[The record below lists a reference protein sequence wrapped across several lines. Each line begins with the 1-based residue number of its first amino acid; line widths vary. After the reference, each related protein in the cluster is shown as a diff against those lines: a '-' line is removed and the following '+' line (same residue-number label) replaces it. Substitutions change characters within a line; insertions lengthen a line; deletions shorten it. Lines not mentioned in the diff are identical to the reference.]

1 MRAHRPDPRPIRTV
15 LCGAAVLCAAV
26 AVPARAQFAGHA
38 RVPVAA
44 RAIWDDTTYVDA
56 VIRLDFENGPSAVI
70 PALTYDTTLLLP
82 LRQFAQMAELNVAAL
97 ALHDSALIVLEPG
110 HVPLRFR
117 PATHEL
123 QRGGEAIPYD
133 TLNVVWWDG
142 DLFVATRLLDQLL
155 GVNTSVDWPSLS
167 VMVGHTTMLPVIQRE
182 RRERRRMLIA
192 SRRPPPEAL
201 DLALRQR
208 AVDGAVGTWSLTAA
222 QNGPTS
228 QMSLDLGLGAGL
240 LGGSAE
246 LRPIVYASQGVSSSE
261 LRWSWTR
268 VWPGMGVSQ
277 LRVGDIQSY
286 GLHSR
291 LIDGAALTNA
301 PYIRSSEFDV
311 EQFVTNVPRG
321 WEAELYEGGRLLA
334 YADADAIGAF
344 RVPLQLGYG
353 QNPFDV
359 VLYGPGGETVRQAR
373 TVRVPFS
380 RLPSHHFE
388 YALAGGSCRYD
399 PCDGLVSADA
409 RYGVSSNMTVQG
421 GMDVLGRR
429 TGTTLWQPYGVVSG
443 APLPSLGLTGEAVG
457 NDHLRASANYEPS
470 LDLRLT
476 GAYTHFTPS
485 GNLSGGPLSESGR
498 SEATLYWRPGWM
510 RGASFLQGAAVYS
523 TGPLMQRSLTRLS
536 GTTRYGLFRYSLGVL
551 NDVTHQAGAAGAH
564 HLSFDAGA
572 DAVLHGPWRWL
583 RAASVQGQ
591 LAVEPSRGLTA
602 ARTSFGRSIGRG
614 LRMDAG
620 LGWLRGT
627 GMTIELAVNTAMP
640 GPRFGARSRAAANG
654 YNQALLYTSGSI
666 AVDPR
671 TQLTRL
677 SDASDLGRAGI
688 SGILFRDDNDN
699 GVRDPGEPGLSGIPV
714 RVGGWPA
721 QTDAQGRF
729 AAWGMYPSEPLQIEV
744 DTLSLGNPQ
753 WMLPAPVLRV
763 RPSPNAFGEVE
774 VPVVVGGEVG
784 GFVVLGE
791 EPLPNVPVVLREL
804 NTGIEITIVTYSDG
818 GFYKGAVP
826 PGEYEVTVTDAMLDR
841 LHADAPPLSIFIPP
855 GNGEKRYLDLNLRL
869 QPRP

>member
-1 MRAHRPDPRPIRTV
+1 MVRLPSRPAALRTLLGV
-15 LCGAAVLCAAV
+15 AALGAFLAG
-26 AVPARAQFAGHA
+26 PAWGQFAGHA
-38 RVPVAA
+38 RLPVTA

-56 VIRLDFENGPSAVI
+56 VIRLDFESGPSAVI

-82 LRQFAQMAELNVAAL
+82 LRQFAEMAELRVAAL

-117 PATHEL
+117 PSTHEL
-123 QRGGEAIPYD
+123 QRGSEMIPYD
-133 TLNVVWWDG
+133 TLNIVWWDG
-142 DLFVATRLLDQLL
+142 DLFVSTRLLDQLL
-155 GVNTSVDWPSLS
+155 GINTLVDWPSLS
-167 VMVGHTTMLPVIQRE
+167 VVVGHTMGLPVVQRE
-182 RRERRRMLIA
+182 RRERRRVLIA

-208 AVDGAVGTWSLTAA
+208 VVDGAVASWSLTAA
-222 QNGPTS
+222 ETGPTN
-228 QMSLDLGLGAGL
+228 QVALDLGFGAGL
-240 LGGSAE
+240 AGGSAE
-246 LRPIVYASQGVSSSE
+246 LRPVFWSSNGASSSD

-268 VWPGMGVSQ
+268 IWSGMGGLSQ

-286 GLHSR
+286 GLRSR
-291 LIDGAALTNA
+291 LVEGVAITNA
-301 PYIRSSEFDV
+301 PFIRSSEFDV
-311 EQFVTNVPRG
+311 EQFVTNVPAG

-334 YADADAIGAF
+334 YADADAVGAF

-373 TVRVPFS
+373 TIRVPFS
-380 RLPSHHFE
+380 RLPSRHFE
-388 YALAGGSCRYD
+388 YAVAGGRCRYD
-399 PCDGLVSADA
+399 PCNGLLSADA
-409 RYGVSSNMTVQG
+409 RYGVSSRMTLQG
-421 GMDVLGRR
+421 GWDTFFR
-429 TGTTLWQPYGVVSG
+429 GTSGALWQPYAVVAG

-457 NDHLRASANYEPS
+457 NGHVRGSANYEPS

-485 GNLSGGPLSESGR
+485 SNLSGGALSEAGR
-498 SEATLYWRPGWM
+498 SEATAYWRPGWM
-510 RGASFLQGAAVYS
+510 RGAAFLQGAGIYS
-523 TGPLMQRSLTRLS
+523 TGPAMQRSLTRLS
-536 GTTRYGLFRYSLGVL
+536 GTTRYGRFRYSLGVL
-551 NDVTHQAGAAGAH
+551 HDALERTGAAPAR

-572 DAVLHGPWRWL
+572 DAVLNGPWRWL
-583 RAASVQGQ
+583 RASAVQGQ
-591 LAVEPSRGLTA
+591 VAMEPTRGLTA
-602 ARTSFGRSIGRG
+602 IRTNLGRSLSRG

-620 LGWLRGT
+620 LGWLRGS
-627 GMTIELAVNTAMP
+627 GLNIELALSTATQ
-640 GPRFGARSRAAANG
+640 GPRFGARSRASAEG
-654 YNQALLYTSGSI
+654 GSQALFYTSGSV

-671 TQLTRL
+671 TQLMRL
-677 SDASDLGRAGI
+677 SDVADLGRAGI
-688 SGILFRDDNDN
+688 SGVLFRDDNDN
-699 GVRDPGEPGLSGIPV
+699 GVQDPGEPGLPGIPV

-721 QTDAQGRF
+721 ETDAQGRF

-763 RPSPNAFGEVE
+763 RPAPNAFGAVA

-791 EPLPNVPVVLREL
+791 EALPNVPVVLREL
-804 NTGIEITIVTYSDG
+804 NTGVEITIVTYSDG

-826 PGEYEVTVTDAMLDR
+826 PGEYEVTLPDAMLDR

-855 GNGEKRYLDLNLRL
+855 GAGEKRYLDLNLRL